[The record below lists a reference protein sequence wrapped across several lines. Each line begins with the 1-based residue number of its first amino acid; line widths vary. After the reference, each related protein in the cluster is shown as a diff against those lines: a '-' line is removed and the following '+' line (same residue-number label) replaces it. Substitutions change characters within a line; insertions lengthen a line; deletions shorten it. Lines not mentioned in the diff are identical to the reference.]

1 MGNNI
6 EIMSH
11 DKLLKHLGTMSWRRA
26 GPGAESSA
34 FGYEKSFQ
42 VAGDQVG
49 AGDGTKASGCWTP
62 FKEKKH

>member
-11 DKLLKHLGTMSWRRA
+11 DELLKHLGTMSWRRA
-26 GPGAESSA
+26 GQGAESSA
-34 FGYEKSFQ
+34 SGYEKSFQ